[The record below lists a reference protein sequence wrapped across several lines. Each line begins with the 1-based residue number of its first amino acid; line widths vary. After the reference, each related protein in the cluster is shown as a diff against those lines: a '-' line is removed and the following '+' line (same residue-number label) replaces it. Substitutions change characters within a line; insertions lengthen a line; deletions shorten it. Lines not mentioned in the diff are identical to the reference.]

1 MNTTAA
7 AGLTGELALTLA
19 PRGTRTV
26 AVGQRHAGTL
36 QTLRPM
42 YLDGSGQVTYHVV
55 NPGGGC
61 LRGDT
66 YAIDIELEAGASA
79 VLTTQSATKVY
90 RTPDAA
96 ATQHMRIRL
105 GAGAVLEYVPDAL
118 ILYREATYRQ
128 SCTVELDESATL
140 VLAEIVT
147 PGWSPD
153 GARFRYDELRMRT
166 EIHRGGALLA
176 VDNLL
181 IEPGRADPSGIG
193 FLDGHTHV
201 GSLTVVDPRIDDALL
216 DEVHALTEAAG
227 TVRSGLT
234 ALSGPGFV
242 LRCLG
247 DDTAELANL
256 FDEVIALLRSR
267 WTGQA
272 PLHLRKY

>member
-1 MNTTAA
+1 MAPP
-7 AGLTGELALTLA
+7 TGELSLTLA
-19 PRGTRTV
+19 PRGPRTV
-26 AVGQRHAGTL
+26 AVAQRHAGTL

-42 YLDGSGQVTYHVV
+42 YLDDSGQVTYHVV

-66 YAIDIELEAGASA
+66 YLIDLDLEADARA
-79 VLTTQSATKVY
+79 LITTQSATKVY
-90 RTPDAA
+90 RTPGGGAA
-96 ATQHMRIRL
+96 QHMRIRL
-105 GAGAVLEYVPDAL
+105 GAGSALEYVPDAL

-128 SCTVELDESATL
+128 TCAVELDASASL

-166 EIHRGGALLA
+166 EIHRDGTLLA

-193 FLDGHTHV
+193 LLDGRTHV
-201 GSLTVVDPRIDDALL
+201 GSLTAVDPRIDDAML
-216 DEVHALTEAAG
+216 DEVYALTEAAG
-227 TVRSGLT
+227 SVRSGLT
-234 ALSGPGFV
+234 ALAGPGFV

-247 DDTAELANL
+247 DDTADVAGL
-256 FDEVIALLRSR
+256 FDTVIALLRSR

-272 PLHLRKY
+272 PLNLRKY

>member
-1 MNTTAA
+1 MS
-7 AGLTGELALTLA
+7 GLTGELALTLA
-19 PRGTRTV
+19 PRGRRTV
-26 AVGQRHAGTL
+26 AVAQRHAGTL

-42 YLDGSGQVTYHVV
+42 YLDDSGQVTYHVV

-66 YAIDIELEAGASA
+66 YAIDIELEAEARA
-79 VLTTQSATKVY
+79 VVTTQSATKVY
-90 RTPDAA
+90 RTPDGAA
-96 ATQHMRIRL
+96 AQHMRIQL
-105 GAGAVLEYVPDAL
+105 GPHSVLEYVPDAL

-128 SCTVELDESATL
+128 TCIVEMDDSASL

-153 GARFRYDELRMRT
+153 GALFRYDELRMRT
-166 EIHRGGALLA
+166 EIHRGGTLLA

-201 GSLTVVDPRIDDALL
+201 GSLTAVDPRIDEDLL
-216 DEVHALTEAAG
+216 DEVHGVTATVPG
-227 TVRSGLT
+227 VRSGLT
-234 ALSGPGFV
+234 ALAGPGFV

-247 DDTAELANL
+247 DDTAELSGL
-256 FDEVIALLRSR
+256 FDGIIALLRRR

-272 PLHLRKY
+272 PLNLRKY

>member
-1 MNTTAA
+1 MTGAA
-7 AGLTGELALTLA
+7 VPALTGELALTLA
-19 PRGTRTV
+19 PRGQRTV
-26 AVGQRHAGTL
+26 AVAQRHAGTL
-36 QTLRPM
+36 QTLRPL
-42 YLDGSGQVTYHVV
+42 YLDDSGQVTYHVV

-66 YAIDIELEAGASA
+66 YANDIELEAGAHA
-79 VLTTQSATKVY
+79 VVTTQSATKVY
-90 RTPDAA
+90 RTPGGGAA
-96 ATQHMRIRL
+96 QHMRIRL

-128 SCTVELDESATL
+128 TCTVELDPSASL
-140 VLAEIVT
+140 VLAEIIT

-181 IEPGRADPSGIG
+181 IEPGLADPSGLGI
-193 FLDGHTHV
+193 LDGHTHV
-201 GSLTVVDPRIDDALL
+201 GSLTAVDPRIDDDLR
-216 DEVHALTEAAG
+216 DEVHALTEAVG
-227 TVRSGLT
+227 GVRSGLT
-234 ALSGPGFV
+234 ALAGPGFV

-247 DDTAELANL
+247 DDTAELAGL
-256 FDEVIALLRSR
+256 FDAVIALLRSR
-267 WTGQA
+267 WTGQG